1 MLRHTHWPRLFYS
14 RFQLKQLPIVG
25 RFCYCIFFDDSRY
38 HRSELSTVRYVP
50 STISISYLLSIGAL
64 SNNQTFRTP
73 WFHTS
78 PFTCLIAMATKGKR
92 SRKVPNKFKE
102 SLVQPK
108 SASAKE
114 KPAGTSKY
122 DVFTCMHS
130 DKGRISTAW
139 YLQRMPGWQGCKLD
153 AYK

>member
-25 RFCYCIFFDDSRY
+25 RFSCYCIFFDDSRN
-38 HRSELSTVRYVP
+38 HRSEPSTVQYVP

-64 SNNQTFRTP
+64 SKKQTSFRTP
-73 WFHTS
+73 RFHTS

-122 DVFTCMHS
+122 NVFACMYS
-130 DKGRISTAW
+130 DKGRISTA
-139 YLQRMPGWQGCKLD
+139 
-153 AYK
+153 